1 MIFSFVE
8 VDQNIVLAFRG
19 SFGNWLNDIPMLH
32 EPPSATRKMSTMTS
46 PRVPGVRSRWTWEDH
61 MLAVRE
67 DAQDLALR
75 IRVVGRDPAQIFA
88 QAIGA
93 ILDRRDCAAGNR
105 GRDK

>member
-1 MIFSFVE
+1 
-8 VDQNIVLAFRG
+8 
-19 SFGNWLNDIPMLH
+19 
-32 EPPSATRKMSTMTS
+32 
-46 PRVPGVRSRWTWEDH
+46 

>member
-8 VDQNIVLAFRG
+8 VDQNIVLAFAAVSGTG
-19 SFGNWLNDIPMLH
+19 SMTSQCSTNL
-32 EPPSATRKMSTMTS
+32 PSATRKMSTMTS